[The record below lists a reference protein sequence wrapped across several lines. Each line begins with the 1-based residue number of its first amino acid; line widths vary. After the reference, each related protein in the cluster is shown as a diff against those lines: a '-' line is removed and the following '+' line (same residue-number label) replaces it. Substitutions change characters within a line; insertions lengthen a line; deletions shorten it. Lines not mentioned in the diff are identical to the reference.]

1 MNVATYNIHRG
12 VGRDGRYEPQR
23 ILQFLKELYAD
34 IIALQEVAVVEGKS
48 GNLLS
53 WLATEVN
60 MTAVAGPALSGD
72 GLYGNALL
80 TKLSVEQV
88 RRRDLSVG
96 NHEPRGVLDIDL
108 NWNGQAIHV
117 LNTHLGLWPLER
129 IKQVQLLH
137 TLLDVNERTIT
148 ILMGDI
154 NEWYLWGK
162 TLRILRNTFGRQMAP
177 ATFPSSWPL
186 FALDRIWVPPETAVA
201 GIEAHGT
208 TLSRVASD
216 HLPARAEIIL
226 GEPAEKCTKQ
236 TS

>member
-23 ILQFLKELYAD
+23 ILQVLKELDAD

-117 LNTHLGLWPLER
+117 LNTTWDSGHWKGLSKFNCY
-129 IKQVQLLH
+129 IH
-137 TLLDVNERTIT
+137 C
-148 ILMGDI
+148 LM
-154 NEWYLWGK
+154 
-162 TLRILRNTFGRQMAP
+162 
-177 ATFPSSWPL
+177 
-186 FALDRIWVPPETAVA
+186 
-201 GIEAHGT
+201 
-208 TLSRVASD
+208 
-216 HLPARAEIIL
+216 
-226 GEPAEKCTKQ
+226 
-236 TS
+236 

>member
-23 ILQFLKELYAD
+23 ILQVLKELDAD

-108 NWNGQAIHV
+108 NWNG
-117 LNTHLGLWPLER
+117 
-129 IKQVQLLH
+129 
-137 TLLDVNERTIT
+137 
-148 ILMGDI
+148 
-154 NEWYLWGK
+154 
-162 TLRILRNTFGRQMAP
+162 
-177 ATFPSSWPL
+177 
-186 FALDRIWVPPETAVA
+186 
-201 GIEAHGT
+201 
-208 TLSRVASD
+208 
-216 HLPARAEIIL
+216 
-226 GEPAEKCTKQ
+226 
-236 TS
+236 